1 MEKRI
6 HPIDVSRFRVQIFEP
21 LRHASSDTEV
31 QTMPTALEA
40 AKPLS
45 PTNGHALPTGVAP
58 RGLSRVQAA
67 EYVGVSRSLFDDLV
81 RDGRMPSPKRVNT
94 RVIWDIRKLDDAFAA
109 LPDDGEK
116 SSTTWGDVG

>member
-6 HPIDVSRFRVQIFEP
+6 HLIDVLRSGVQIFEP

-31 QTMPTALEA
+31 QIMPSALEA

-45 PTNGHALPTGVAP
+45 PTNSHSLPTGVAP

-67 EYVGVSRSLFDDLV
+67 EYIGPGPISGPAAVRSDRPAGAAV
-81 RDGRMPSPKRVNT
+81 RLRIMFGM
-94 RVIWDIRKLDDAFAA
+94 
-109 LPDDGEK
+109 
-116 SSTTWGDVG
+116 

>member
-1 MEKRI
+1 MSHVLGFKFSSLSGI
-6 HPIDVSRFRVQIFEP
+6 
-21 LRHASSDTEV
+21 LSSDTEV
-31 QTMPTALEA
+31 QIMPSALEA
-40 AKPLS
+40 VKPLS
-45 PTNGHALPTGVAP
+45 PTNSHSLPTGVAP

>member
-6 HPIDVSRFRVQIFEP
+6 HHSDVLRSGVQIFDP
-21 LRHASSDTEV
+21 LRHDSSDTEV

-81 RDGRMPSPKRVNT
+81 RDGRMPSPKRVNN